1 MRLLRRLFLL
11 LTLFLPTPGAAQ
23 QEEWIAAIRGTVD
36 IEGGL
41 MRLAAQRE
49 GLIVEV
55 LVKEGDRVTAGQVL
69 ARIDA
74 SEAELQLR
82 TAELEHEQ
90 ARIQGR
96 IALMRLGQAQDEFA
110 RLSKMVAAD
119 AIPGKDVDA
128 ADRALALARAEADQ
142 SHVAVALAENRLA
155 IARLDV
161 AAREVRAP
169 VAGVIL
175 RSSARVGDA
184 TTTNTVTEMFLLAP
198 DGARVLKGM
207 LNEQFVGQVQP
218 GQEASLISERD
229 GDVALRGRVL
239 RIAPIFG
246 MPGQSPSNPAQSE
259 PTSVEIFISIED
271 EAADGLILGERL
283 IARIRP

>member
-49 GLIVEV
+49 GLIAEV

-142 SHVAVALAENRLA
+142 SRVAVALAENRLA

>member
-1 MRLLRRLFLL
+1 MHLLSRLFLI
-11 LTLFLPTPGAAQ
+11 LTLLAPTSVAAQ

-49 GLIVEV
+49 GLIAEV
-55 LVKEGDRVTAGQVL
+55 LVQEGDRVTAGQVL

-74 SEAELQLR
+74 SEAELQMR
-82 TAELEHEQ
+82 TAELEFEQ
-90 ARIQGR
+90 ARLQGE
-96 IALMRLGQAQDEFA
+96 IASMRLRHAEDEVA
-110 RLSKMVAAD
+110 RLSSMAAAD
-119 AIPGKDVDA
+119 AIPRKDMDA
-128 ADRALALARAEADQ
+128 ANRALDLARAEADQ
-142 SHVAVALAENRLA
+142 ARVAVALAENRLA
-155 IARLDV
+155 VARLDI

-175 RSSARVGDA
+175 RRSARVGDA

-198 DGARVLKGM
+198 DGARVLKGQ
-207 LNEQFVGQVQP
+207 LTEQFVGQVRP

-229 GDVALRGRVL
+229 GDIALRGRVL

-246 MPGQSPSNPAQSE
+246 TPGPGQANPGQTESN
-259 PTSVEIFISIED
+259 SVEIVISIED
-271 EAADGLILGERL
+271 EAARDLILGERL
-283 IARIRP
+283 VARIRP

>member
-1 MRLLRRLFLL
+1 MPLLSRLAVV
-11 LTLFLPTPGAAQ
+11 LTLLIPSPLAAQ

-49 GLIVEV
+49 GLIAEV
-55 LVKEGDRVTAGQVL
+55 LVKEGDRVTEGQVL

-74 SEAELQLR
+74 REAELQMR
-82 TAELEHEQ
+82 TAELEFEQ
-90 ARIQGR
+90 ARIQGGV
-96 IALMRLGQAQDEFA
+96 ASMRLGHAEDEVA
-110 RLSKMVAAD
+110 RLSIMAAVD
-119 AIPGKDVDA
+119 AIPRKDIDA
-128 ADRALALARAEADQ
+128 ANRALDLARAEADQ
-142 SHVAVALAENRLA
+142 ARVAVALAENRLA
-155 IARLDV
+155 VARLDI

-175 RSSARVGDA
+175 RRSARVGDA

-198 DGARVLKGM
+198 DGARVLKGQ
-207 LNEQFVGQVQP
+207 LTEQFVGQVRP

-229 GDVALRGRVL
+229 GDIALRGRVL

-246 MPGQSPSNPAQSE
+246 TPGPGQANPGQTEAN
-259 PTSVEIFISIED
+259 SVEIVISIDD
-271 EAADGLILGERL
+271 EAARDLILGERL
-283 IARIRP
+283 VARIRP

>member
-1 MRLLRRLFLL
+1 MHLLNRLFLI
-11 LTLFLPTPGAAQ
+11 LTLLAPASVAAQ
-23 QEEWIAAIRGTVD
+23 QDEWIAAIRGTVD

-49 GLIVEV
+49 GLIAEV
-55 LVKEGDRVTAGQVL
+55 LVKEGDRVKAGQIL

-74 SEAELQLR
+74 SEAELQMR

-90 ARIQGR
+90 AQIQRG
-96 IALMRLGQAQDEFA
+96 IASMRLMQAEAELA
-110 RLSKMVAAD
+110 RLSGMAAAD
-119 AIPGKDVDA
+119 AVPRKEIDA
-128 ADRALALARAEADQ
+128 ANRALDLARAESDQ
-142 SHVAVALAENRLA
+142 ASVAVALAENRLA
-155 IARLDV
+155 IAGLDV

-198 DGARVLKGM
+198 DGARVLKGQ

-229 GDVALRGRVL
+229 GDIALSGRVL

-246 MPGQSPSNPAQSE
+246 TPGQGQSVAGQTESN
-259 PTSVEIFISIED
+259 SVEIVISID
-271 EAADGLILGERL
+271 GTAARDLILGERL
-283 IARIRP
+283 VARIRP

>member
-49 GLIVEV
+49 GLIAEV